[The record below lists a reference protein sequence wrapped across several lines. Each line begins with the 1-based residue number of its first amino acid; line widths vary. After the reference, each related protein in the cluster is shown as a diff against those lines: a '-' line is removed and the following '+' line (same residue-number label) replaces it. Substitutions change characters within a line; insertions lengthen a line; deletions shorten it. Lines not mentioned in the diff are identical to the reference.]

1 MKTQRG
7 FALLSAIVALV
18 LIAVLVTGAPY
29 ASSQESHSAGAELAD
44 QKLLSF
50 AERAAVETA
59 SNWVCPGCDLLAAGS
74 VIIRNSASSPPLES
88 TVYITRLDSAVFLVT
103 GEARI
108 MSSGAQISRRRVSIA
123 VKITRDS
130 LGVFSASRIR
140 GDSWIVAYQL

>member
-7 FALLSAIVALV
+7 FALVSALVALV
-18 LIAVLVTGAPY
+18 LIAVLVTGALY

-50 AERAAVETA
+50 AERSAVETA
-59 SNWVCPGCDLLAAGS
+59 SNWTCPGCDLLATGT
-74 VIIRNSASSPPLES
+74 VIIRTTASSPPLES

-108 MSSGAQISRRRVSIA
+108 IRSGIATSRRRVSIA